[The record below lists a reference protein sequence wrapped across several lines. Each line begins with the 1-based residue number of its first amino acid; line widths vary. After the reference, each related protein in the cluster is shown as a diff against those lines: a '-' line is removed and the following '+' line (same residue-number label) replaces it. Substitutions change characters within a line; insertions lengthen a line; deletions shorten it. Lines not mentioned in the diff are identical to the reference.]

1 MCKRYLGLLLTLT
14 LLLSACQSLTPS
26 NTRDSAPLQIAY
38 VPLLGF
44 APLFVAADK
53 GYFAEQGLQVELQRV
68 RNPDEMLAPLSTGKV
83 DISLMAVTTGF
94 FNGMNQKL
102 DFRVVAGADAA
113 VGTKGNPFLVV
124 SKTLSESGAVRKV
137 ADLKGRKLAINLR
150 GSALEYML
158 GKGLEQ
164 AGLTL
169 DDVELV
175 TIPGTE
181 AQVAIANGAV
191 AGAAVGAL
199 NAQRMI
205 KDGVAVSLL
214 ADADVLRGG
223 QGGVVVFGQRLLQPT
238 NRDVAIRVLAAYLKA
253 VRELN
258 DGGWQ
263 DPKIVSI
270 LQKYTEMEP
279 ALIERSAKPTYI
291 ADGTLDE
298 ASIQDIQAF
307 QIKRGY
313 VEYKT
318 ALSVAQM
325 ANLTFVSEAAARLKQ
340 K

>member
-1 MCKRYLGLLLTLT
+1 MCKRYLGLLLALA
-14 LLLSACQSLTPS
+14 LLLSGCQTS

-38 VPLLGF
+38 APLLGF
-44 APLFVAADK
+44 TPLFVAADK
-53 GYFAEQGLQVELQRV
+53 GYFAEQGLQVELKRV
-68 RNPDEMLAPLSTGKV
+68 RNIDEMLAPLSTGKL

-113 VGTKGNPFLVV
+113 VGTQGNPFLVV
-124 SKTLSESGAVRKV
+124 SKALSESGTVRKV
-137 ADLKGRKLAINLR
+137 ADLKGRKLALNLR

-169 DDVELV
+169 NDVELV
-175 TIPGTE
+175 TLPGTE
-181 AQVAIANGAV
+181 MQAAIANGAV
-191 AGAAVGAL
+191 DGAVVGVL

-214 ADADVLRGG
+214 ADADVLQSG
-223 QGGVVVFGQRLLQPT
+223 QGGVVVFGQRLLQPD
-238 NRDVAIRVLAAYLKA
+238 NRAVAIRALTAYLKA

-263 DPKIVSI
+263 DPRIVGI
-270 LQKYTEMEP
+270 IQKYTDMEP
-279 ALIERSAKPTYI
+279 ALIERSAKPKYS
-291 ADGTLDE
+291 ADGGLDE
-298 ASIQDIQAF
+298 ASVMDMQAF
-307 QIKRGY
+307 QMKRGY

-318 ALSVAQM
+318 AIPVAQM
-325 ANLTFVSEAAARLKQ
+325 AELTFLTEALASLKQ

>member
-1 MCKRYLGLLLTLT
+1 MYKRYFGLLLALA
-14 LLLSACQSLTPS
+14 LLLSACQSNKLG

-38 VPLLGF
+38 APLLGF
-44 APLFVAADK
+44 TPLFVAADK
-53 GYFAEQGLQVELQRV
+53 GYFAEQGLQVELKRV
-68 RNPDEMLAPLSTGKV
+68 RNIDEMLAPLSTGKL

-113 VGTKGNPFLVV
+113 VGTKGNPFLLV
-124 SKTLSESGAVRKV
+124 SKALSESGAVRKV

-158 GKGLEQ
+158 GKGLEK

-169 DDVELV
+169 NDVELV

-181 AQVAIANGAV
+181 MQAAIANGAV
-191 AGAAVGAL
+191 DGAVVGAL

-205 KDGVAVSLL
+205 QDGVAVSLL
-214 ADADVLRGG
+214 ADADVLTGG
-223 QGGVVVFGQRLLQPT
+223 QGGVVVFGQRLLQPA
-238 NRDVAIRVLAAYLKA
+238 NREVAIRVLAAYLKA

-263 DPKIVSI
+263 DPGVISI
-270 LQKYTEMEP
+270 MQKYTGMEP
-279 ALIERSAKPTYI
+279 ALIERSAKPSYN
-291 ADGTLDE
+291 AKGALDE
-298 ASIQDIQAF
+298 ASIQDMQAF
-307 QIKRGY
+307 QISRRY
-313 VEYKT
+313 VEYSG
-318 ALSVAQM
+318 ALPLAQM
-325 ANLTFVSEAAARLKQ
+325 ANLTFVSEAVARLEQ